1 LGQEEEAQSPGT
13 PESLIIQSQY
23 QHDNRMS
30 ASRKQSM
37 PMQDYQQATERN
49 YSLKL
54 SPKVTSR
61 REIGET
67 FSPSPLEGK
76 SVKRVS
82 QQ

>member
-1 LGQEEEAQSPGT
+1 
-13 PESLIIQSQY
+13 
-23 QHDNRMS
+23 
-30 ASRKQSM
+30 M